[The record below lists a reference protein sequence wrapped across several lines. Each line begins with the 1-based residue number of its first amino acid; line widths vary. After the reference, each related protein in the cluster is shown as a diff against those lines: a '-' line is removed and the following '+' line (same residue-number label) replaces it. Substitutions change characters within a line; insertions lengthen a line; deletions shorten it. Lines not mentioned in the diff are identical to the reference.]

1 MSQLQYDISLG
12 ANSDLFND
20 TTMNSTITTG
30 AGGGVWGVQGT
41 GGTLLGAGT
50 GIYTTGTA
58 LPPYTINTGAAGQT
72 LMWNGT
78 SPTWDTITT
87 STMNGELY
95 VKGDAEIEG
104 DLKIKGKSLADAID
118 NIEKRLA
125 ILHPNKDLEERW
137 EQLKALGEHYRELE
151 KDILEKE
158 KIWNTLKK

>member
-1 MSQLQYDISLG
+1 MSQQ
-12 ANSDLFND
+12 
-20 TTMNSTITTG
+20 TITSLESIS
-30 AGGGVWGVQGT
+30 AQ
-41 GGTLLGAGT
+41 
-50 GIYTTGTA
+50 GIYTTGTT
-58 LPPYTINTGAAGQT
+58 LSPYTINTGTAGQTLSAAGQT
-72 LMWNGT
+72 LMWNGINT
-78 SPTWDTITT
+78 SWDTTIT
-87 STMNGELY
+87 SNNPLH

>member
-20 TTMNSTITTG
+20 TTMNTITTG
-30 AGGGVWGVQGT
+30 TGGVWGVQGT
-41 GGTLLGAGT
+41 GGTLLGASGT
-50 GIYTTGTA
+50 GIYTTGTT
-58 LPPYTINTGAAGQT
+58 LPPYTINTSAAGQT
-72 LMWNGT
+72 LMWNGINT
-78 SPTWDTITT
+78 NWDTTIT
-87 STMNGELY
+87 SNNPLH